1 MASTSAE
8 LPSGSSSSRLAAT
21 DLGGGRC
28 VRIDRGPELGA
39 GHGAL
44 RAGDTEPDQGADRGA
59 QLGPLVVV
67 EIGHAEHRDVVAVA
81 HHEHGID
88 DPDLADV
95 AQACQLLGDP
105 TFEQVVVRK
114 ADHECLDGSDGHG
127 GPPGFDGLPH
137 AARPMVGDPTAA
149 RITQM

>member
-8 LPSGSSSSRLAAT
+8 LPSGSSSSRPAAI
-21 DLGGGRC
+21 DLGRVRC
-28 VRIDRGPELGA
+28 VGVDGVTELGA
-39 GHGAL
+39 GLGTL
-44 RAGDTEPDQGADRGA
+44 RAGDAEPDQGADRRS

-67 EIGHAEHRDVVAVA
+67 EVGHAEHRDVVVVA
-81 HHEHGID
+81 HHEHGVD
-88 DPDLADV
+88 DPDLADI
-95 AQACQLLGDP
+95 AQARQLLGDA

-127 GPPGFDGLPH
+127 GPPGCDGPPH
-137 AARPMVGDPTAA
+137 AARPIVGDRTAA